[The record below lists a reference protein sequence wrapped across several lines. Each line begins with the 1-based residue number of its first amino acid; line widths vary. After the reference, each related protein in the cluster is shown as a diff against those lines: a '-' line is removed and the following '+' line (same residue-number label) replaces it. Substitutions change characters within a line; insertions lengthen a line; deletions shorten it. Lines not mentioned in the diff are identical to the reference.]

1 MSFSARLSL
10 VHFVAWNPTSTE
22 FQPQLLT
29 SLGYAMGAVYMCGA
43 LFALD
48 LILLY
53 HFVSTFIV
61 PLPIFARPFD
71 LLHGFLFPSL
81 PAFST
86 SMFLPFLPF
95 CLVPILVPSLLL
107 LPLSSPSN
115 LISLRPFIL
124 LLLCPPTLYP
134 ISPFSCLPSLDTI
147 LVQAGPPHFHL
158 VSLP

>member
-1 MSFSARLSL
+1 
-10 VHFVAWNPTSTE
+10 
-22 FQPQLLT
+22 
-29 SLGYAMGAVYMCGA
+29 MGAVYMCGA

-95 CLVPILVPSLLL
+95 ASSPLSSFFPCL
-107 LPLSSPSN
+107 LPLISSLYVLSFFYC
-115 LISLRPFIL
+115 SA
-124 LLLCPPTLYP
+124 PPLHP

>member
-1 MSFSARLSL
+1 
-10 VHFVAWNPTSTE
+10 
-22 FQPQLLT
+22 
-29 SLGYAMGAVYMCGA
+29 MGAVYMCGA

-86 SMFLPFLPF
+86 SMFLPFRPF
-95 CLVPILVPSLLL
+95 ASSPLSSFFPCL
-107 LPLSSPSN
+107 LPLISSLYVLSFFYC
-115 LISLRPFIL
+115 SA
-124 LLLCPPTLYP
+124 PPLHP

>member
-29 SLGYAMGAVYMCGA
+29 DLSRLSNGCSLYVWCLVCPRSHSA
-43 LFALD
+43 LPLC
-48 LILLY
+48 L
-53 HFVSTFIV
+53 STFIV
-61 PLPIFARPFD
+61 PLPIFARPFVV
-71 LLHGFLFPSL
+71 LSSWIPLPLSACPLHFSVSPFSSVLPRPHLSSFFP
-81 PAFST
+81 
-86 SMFLPFLPF
+86 
-95 CLVPILVPSLLL
+95 CL
-107 LPLSSPSN
+107 LPLISSLYVLSFFYC
-115 LISLRPFIL
+115 SA
-124 LLLCPPTLYP
+124 PPLHP